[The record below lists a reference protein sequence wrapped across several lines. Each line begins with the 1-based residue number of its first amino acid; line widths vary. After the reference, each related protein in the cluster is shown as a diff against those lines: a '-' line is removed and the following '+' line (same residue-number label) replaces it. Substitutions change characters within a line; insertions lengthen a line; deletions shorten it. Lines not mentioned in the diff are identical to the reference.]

1 MPIGVAGAVALGG
14 AALSA
19 GASAYG
25 ASQQAGAVKDAAKQQ
40 AAAAAQQREDFA
52 PWRTTGGTANTQ
64 AANLLGING
73 QPAADTAMQTFQSS
87 PGYAFQLE
95 QGLRGV
101 DASAAAKGMLRSGA
115 TLKAEQTFG
124 QGLAAQD
131 FGNYYNRLMDLSK
144 VGENAAAGQGAT
156 TNAQIAGASRTGEDM
171 ASIYGQAAKGIGSA
185 TNDFLSNPAVKNW
198 MSGSSGG
205 GVMQDPS
212 IYGQTAGGAG
222 TQTLQDLGF
231 YRPLGT

>member
-101 DASAAAKGMLRSGA
+101 DAGAAAKGMLRSGA

-124 QGLAAQD
+124 QGLA
-131 FGNYYNRLMDLSK
+131 
-144 VGENAAAGQGAT
+144 NAGFWKLLQQTNGPVEGRRECRRRAGRHHERADRRGKPH
-156 TNAQIAGASRTGEDM
+156 R
-171 ASIYGQAAKGIGSA
+171 
-185 TNDFLSNPAVKNW
+185 
-198 MSGSSGG
+198 
-205 GVMQDPS
+205 
-212 IYGQTAGGAG
+212 
-222 TQTLQDLGF
+222 
-231 YRPLGT
+231 